1 MPDVIL
7 KDHLHH
13 LTNMKAR
20 GQKYQFSNFLMNWGN
35 LEVQSKLFKN
45 ANFPSFLGIRKNM
58 KVYTTQDQHF
68 EIQILKLWMSWEKL
82 CPNLSFTGKNKMEN
96 LSKKVWPHFK
106 LNIND

>member
-1 MPDVIL
+1 
-7 KDHLHH
+7 
-13 LTNMKAR
+13 
-20 GQKYQFSNFLMNWGN
+20 
-35 LEVQSKLFKN
+35 
-45 ANFPSFLGIRKNM
+45 M

-82 CPNLSFTGKNKMEN
+82 CPNLSFTSKNKMEN